1 MELTQFVEDVK
12 LLAHLSE
19 EERSKVGPRRRRR
32 AVHCPMRS
40 RSGGRRWLTRS
51 EPKPSRTASS
61 SFARSV
67 GRSAGRPGPYS
78 RRLPAWALLCYL

>member
-32 AVHCPMRS
+32 RG
-40 RSGGRRWLTRS
+40 SGIAQCGADP
-51 EPKPSRTASS
+51 E
-61 SFARSV
+61 
-67 GRSAGRPGPYS
+67 GAGG
-78 RRLPAWALLCYL
+78 

>member
-19 EERSKVGPRRRRR
+19 EERSKVRTSCG
-32 AVHCPMRS
+32 AAAGSACPMRS
-40 RSGGRRWLTRS
+40 GSEGHRWLTRS
-51 EPKPSRTASS
+51 EPKRSRTASS

-67 GRSAGRPGPYS
+67 GRAGEPV
-78 RRLPAWALLCYL
+78 LPAPAGALLC